1 MRGDQIFTHDAAGD
15 QMFLNNSLQHRWIA
29 LPVPGSFGVYDRN
42 RSTFADAEAVGFRPK
57 DAALFGEF
65 QLFEP
70 SLQEPPCGE
79 ATVLVTALRFGL
91 IAAEKNMAPR
101 DRHTDAG
108 RDFSLGIGH
117 LVVCPSQ
124 IATGRSV
131 VAPSR
136 IAVEKMS
143 WAVIHQ
149 LIRTIKYIQRVF
161 RSLIVAVCVLT
172 ASSALAQFGHPLK
185 GSWSGDWGPNKDQR
199 TRVLLQVQWDGK
211 AITGAINPGPN
222 ALPLTAA
229 SLDPETWQVHLEA
242 RGIVIDGKLENIGS
256 AHRVLSG
263 TWTQAGRK
271 GDFRLLRN

>member
-1 MRGDQIFTHDAAGD
+1 MRGDQVVSDDAAGD
-15 QMFLNNSLQHRWIA
+15 QMLLNDPLENGRVA
-29 LPVPGSFGVYDRN
+29 LAVPRTFRVHDRN
-42 RSTFADAEAVGFRPK
+42 WTTLTDAQAVGFGAK
-57 DAALFGEF
+57 DAALFREL
-65 QLFEP
+65 QLFETPLQKIP
-70 SLQEPPCGE
+70 SVQ
-79 ATVLVTALRFGL
+79 ATLLVAAFGLRL
-91 IAAEKNMAPR
+91 IAAEKDVAPG
-101 DRHTDAG
+101 DRHTDAR

-117 LVVCPSQ
+117 LV
-124 IATGRSV
+124 
-131 VAPSR
+131 R

-143 WAVIHQ
+143 WAVLHQ

-161 RSLIVAVCVLT
+161 RTLIVAAYVLT

-199 TRVLLQVQWDGK
+199 NRVLLQMQWDGK

-256 AHRVLSG
+256 AHRTLTG
-263 TWTQAGRK
+263 TWTQAGQK
-271 GDFRLLRN
+271 GGFRLIRN